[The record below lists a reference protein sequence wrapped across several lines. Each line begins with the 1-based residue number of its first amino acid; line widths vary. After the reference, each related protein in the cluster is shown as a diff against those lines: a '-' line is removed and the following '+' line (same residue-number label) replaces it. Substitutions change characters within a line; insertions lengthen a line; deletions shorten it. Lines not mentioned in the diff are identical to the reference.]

1 MINKSNIQ
9 LVQKIHKLLENEK
22 DRHIFLS
29 EILEMSE
36 REELLF
42 NCFADCDVIKDDTTM
57 KSSFNSVCMLEV
69 NQNIKEDVEKHPNR
83 YTVGDLVRKYN
94 RTYQQVYVF
103 LQDQNLLTR
112 VLRKRSMKKK
122 GTITGKV
129 KNELFAFMNNN

>member
-42 NCFADCDVIKDDTTM
+42 NCFADCDAIKDDTTM
-57 KSSFNSVCMLEV
+57 KSSLHR
-69 NQNIKEDVEKHPNR
+69 I
-83 YTVGDLVRKYN
+83 
-94 RTYQQVYVF
+94 
-103 LQDQNLLTR
+103 
-112 VLRKRSMKKK
+112 SM
-122 GTITGKV
+122 
-129 KNELFAFMNNN
+129 

>member
-9 LVQKIHKLLENEK
+9 LVQRIYKLLENEK

-42 NCFADCDVIKDDTTM
+42 NCFVDCDVVKDDTTM
-57 KSSFNSVCMLEV
+57 KSSFNSFMLEV
-69 NQNIKEDVEKHPNR
+69 NRNIKEDVENHPNR
-83 YTVGDLVRKYN
+83 YTVGDLAKKYN
-94 RTYQQVYVF
+94 RTYPQVYVF
-103 LQDQNLLTR
+103 LQEQNLLTK